1 MTRPAILIV
10 EDDAMTSALLRVLF
24 EKQGFEVT
32 LIQDGQTALD
42 HLNEKPA
49 YRAVL
54 LDILLP
60 HVNGL
65 HLLKHAR
72 SLPQWA
78 DAKIMVLSAKDQE
91 PDIRLAQS
99 LGANGYLT
107 KPFDPNELLALIG

>member
-1 MTRPAILIV
+1 MTRPDILIV

-49 YRAVL
+49 CRAVL

-65 HLLKHAR
+65 HAAMGRRKNHGVERQRPRTRHPIGPIFGRKRLFDKTLR
-72 SLPQWA
+72 SQ
-78 DAKIMVLSAKDQE
+78 
-91 PDIRLAQS
+91 
-99 LGANGYLT
+99 
-107 KPFDPNELLALIG
+107 